1 MYEFELAFRE
11 QGYLLVAGLDEA
23 GRGPIAGPVTA
34 AAVIL
39 NPADPIAG
47 LNDSKQLSAKERNR
61 LAGEIHSR
69 ALAYAVVFIDEAT
82 IDAVNIYQAA
92 KMAMLEAVKRLPI
105 VPTALLTDAMPLPE
119 THLPFLALIKGD
131 CRSASIAA
139 ASILAKVERD
149 RHMTRMDEVYPG
161 YGFVRHKGYLTKEH
175 QMAIETLG
183 PSPIHRKTFSP
194 IKEIYQQQQSL
205 F

>member
-39 NPADPIAG
+39 NPEDAIAG
-47 LNDSKQLSAKERNR
+47 LNDSKQLSAKERQR
-61 LAGEIHSR
+61 LAGEIKTR

-92 KMAMLEAVKRLPI
+92 KLAMLEAVKRLAI
-105 VPTALLTDAMPLPE
+105 LPTALLTDAMPLPE
-119 THLPFLALIKGD
+119 LHLPFLSLIKGD

-149 RHMTRMDEVYPG
+149 RHMNEMNRVYPG
-161 YGFVRHKGYLTKEH
+161 YGFDRHKGYLTKEH
-175 QMAIETLG
+175 QTAIQTLG

-194 IKEIYQQQQSL
+194 IKEIYQQQLTL

>member
-1 MYEFELAFRE
+1 MYEFELAFHN
-11 QGYLLVAGLDEA
+11 QGYDLVAGLDEA

-39 NPADPIAG
+39 NPADSIAG
-47 LNDSKQLSAKERNR
+47 LNDSKQLSAKERER
-61 LAGEIHSR
+61 LAREIQAR

-82 IDAVNIYQAA
+82 IDAINIYQAA
-92 KMAMLEAVKRLPI
+92 KRAMLEAVQRLAVRPN
-105 VPTALLTDAMPLPE
+105 ALLTDAMPLPE
-119 THLPFLALIKGD
+119 THLPFLSLIKGD

-149 RHMTRMDEVYPG
+149 RHMLRMDSLYPG
-161 YGFVRHKGYLTKEH
+161 YGFSRHKGYLTKEH
-175 QMAIETLG
+175 QTAIQSLG

-194 IKEIYQQQQSL
+194 IKELYQQQLQL